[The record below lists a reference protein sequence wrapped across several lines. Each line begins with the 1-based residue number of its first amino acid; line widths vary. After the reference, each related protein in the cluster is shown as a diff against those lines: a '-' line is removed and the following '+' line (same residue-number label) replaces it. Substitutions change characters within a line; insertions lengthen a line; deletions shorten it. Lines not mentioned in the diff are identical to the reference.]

1 VCHCSGGTVLG
12 EIRPFCLSFLNDVP
26 DGFFRTGMCTRSVRG
41 ASSAMEAARELLL
54 RGDFDLALAASVSLC
69 FTFLGMRFAL

>member
-41 ASSAMEAARELLL
+41 ASSAMEAARELL
-54 RGDFDLALAASVSLC
+54 RGDFDLAAVSLC